1 VTLSACLGLPYLLWS
16 YDKPSGYAL
25 LIGNRHE
32 SNISRPYEE
41 TDTQLVETALHV
53 LLGALSR
60 MEGPAS
66 GSLASDFGGLP
77 IRREAGVQESEIKEH
92 IRGGGRITGA
102 VVIERAQAGGI
113 EYAVY
118 LRTSWYDGLCILK
131 TYRNRS
137 DKTYKH
143 LSLLVQFVRTECAYA
158 GKIVIDPPGSA
169 DVDQSAG
176 LSHDD
181 RSPHGHEGIS
191 KRRARLAI

>member
-1 VTLSACLGLPYLLWS
+1 MPYLLWS

-41 TDTQLVETALHV
+41 ADTQLVETALHV
-53 LLGALSR
+53 LLDALSR
-60 MEGPAS
+60 MEGTAS
-66 GSLASDFGGLP
+66 SSLTSHFGGLL

-92 IRGGGRITGA
+92 IRGGGRVTGA

-118 LRTSWYDGLCILK
+118 LSTSWYDGLCILK

-137 DKTYKH
+137 DKTYNH
-143 LSLLVQFVRTECAYA
+143 LSLLVQFVRTECAYS
-158 GKIVIDPPGSA
+158 GPIVIDPPGSA
-169 DVDQSAG
+169 EVEQSAG
-176 LSHDD
+176 VSHDD
-181 RSPHGHEGIS
+181 RSPHGHERIPQ
-191 KRRARLAI
+191 RRARLVI